1 MGVYLSYKIKSRKA
15 GQNKM
20 KKPTTRL
27 MNLELGTII
36 KMRTKRSS
44 YETTLGVV
52 FNSLQVPAGMT
63 KVYQLESLFDVNYEP
78 ALYGDAV
85 EVEVA

>member
-1 MGVYLSYKIKSRKA
+1 MEDT
-15 GQNKM
+15 M
-20 KKPTTRL
+20 KKELTRV

-52 FNSLQVPAGMT
+52 LNSWQVPTGMT
-63 KVYQLESLFDVNYEP
+63 KVYQLEYLFDVNYEP
-78 ALYGDAV
+78 ALYGEAV
-85 EVEVA
+85 EVAVS